1 MQGLSLF
8 KMVRMEG
15 LEPTHLTALDPK
27 SSVSTNFTTSAC
39 SKKLDCKGSRKNE
52 NTIPCTYFFEH
63 PAAALFP
70 AYKSLYF
77 STQTATMKTIIPSDL
92 PVPQLH
98 GLLLGSVGPRPIAF
112 ASTVDENGTPN
123 LAPFS
128 FFNVFSA
135 NPPMLVFSPARRGR
149 NNTTKHTYENIK
161 KTMECC
167 INIVTYDIVQQ
178 TSLASTE
185 YPEGVNE
192 FVKAGLTPIDST
204 QIKSKRVK
212 ESPVQMECTVRQVIE
227 LGDQGGAGNL
237 ILAEVVAMHIDE
249 AVLNAEGKIDQHKL
263 GLVGRM
269 GGNWY
274 SKGFGDALF
283 EVPKP
288 LTSLGIGV
296 DQIPEDIRLS
306 KILTGNDLG
315 MLGNVEELPDET
327 DVNDYRLVELS
338 DLFVELEDEPKK
350 LEEELHKL
358 AHQKLAQGEVL
369 EAWKTLLAFNN

>member
-1 MQGLSLF
+1 
-8 KMVRMEG
+8 
-15 LEPTHLTALDPK
+15 
-27 SSVSTNFTTSAC
+27 
-39 SKKLDCKGSRKNE
+39 
-52 NTIPCTYFFEH
+52 
-63 PAAALFP
+63 
-70 AYKSLYF
+70 
-77 STQTATMKTIIPSDL
+77 MKTIIPQEIS
-92 PVPQLH
+92 VPELH

-112 ASTVDENGTPN
+112 ASTVDEQGNPN

-135 NPPMLVFSPARRGR
+135 NPPMLIFSPARRGR

-161 KTMECC
+161 KTMEVCV
-167 INIVTYDIVQQ
+167 NVVNYDIVQQ

-192 FVKAGLTPIDST
+192 FVKAGLTPVDSEK
-204 QIKSKRVK
+204 IKPKRVK
-212 ESPVQMECTVRQVIE
+212 ESPVQMECVVDQVIE

-237 ILAEVVAMHIDE
+237 ILARVVAMHIDE
-249 AVLNAEGKIDQHKL
+249 NVLDADGKIDQHKI

-274 SKGFGDALF
+274 SKGFGEALF

-296 DQIPEDIRLS
+296 DQIPDEIRLS
-306 KILTGNDLG
+306 KFLTGNDLG
-315 MLGNVEELPDET
+315 MLGNVEQLPDET
-327 DVNDYRLVELS
+327 AVNDYRLVELS

-358 AHQKLAQGEVL
+358 AHTMLEKGEI
-369 EAWKTLLAFNN
+369 ENAWKTLLAFNN